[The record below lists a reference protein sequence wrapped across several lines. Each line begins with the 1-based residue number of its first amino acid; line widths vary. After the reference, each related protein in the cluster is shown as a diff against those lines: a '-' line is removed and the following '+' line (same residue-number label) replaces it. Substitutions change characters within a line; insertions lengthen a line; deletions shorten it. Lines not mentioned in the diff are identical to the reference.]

1 MNPASRIYDLLKEL
15 HKRIKLNTRLIDIYK
30 EIFKTDS
37 IYEIYEIL
45 HIYQQNLHVIENEI
59 DAIGRYSN
67 YERILKSVHKFI
79 LPLNLESYI
88 SSFQN
93 DLNDLEL
100 SFMILSDSFSNKKY
114 QENDIQDSLD
124 IFDSEIDKF
133 LDSIMSLELDDE
145 TKKIMI
151 LVMHKIKKSI
161 KNYKYRGIIGL
172 SEDFYL
178 FKCILEKT
186 QESKSILDKL
196 LTVVKKAKDV
206 KETTAFIS
214 ENIDYA
220 IDFVIALEQ

>member
-15 HKRIKLNTRLIDIYK
+15 HKRRKLNTRLINIYK

-59 DAIGRYSN
+59 DAIGRYNN
-67 YERILKSVHKFI
+67 YERILKS
-79 LPLNLESYI
+79 
-88 SSFQN
+88 QN

-124 IFDSEIDKF
+124 MFDSEIDKF